1 MSRSEDIPT
10 QIGRYAIQRVLGT
23 GAMGVVYLAHDPL
36 IDRPVAI
43 KLVRADLLAEEDRAD
58 YLARFASEARAA
70 GRCAHSNI
78 VAIHDFA
85 THGDS
90 PFLVMEY
97 VPGESLAQS
106 IKRVGAHGPETV
118 VGYMRQVLAALGA
131 AHAAGIVHRDVKPA
145 NMLLT
150 ADRQVKMT
158 DFGIARLDTSSLT
171 QLGAM
176 VGTPRYMSPEQIR
189 GDQVDHRTDLFS
201 AGVVLHEL
209 LTGRPPFDGGS
220 VVAITQ
226 QILSG
231 TVPDVRDI
239 NPSIP
244 ESLASVVRMALE
256 RPRDRRFQTAVE
268 MADAIAVGLNGTL
281 GDDRTVLAKAS
292 GGTLSED
299 ELRRAERALAEH
311 IGPIAKIMVKRAA
324 LGAPSVDALWRTL
337 SAQISSEDERA
348 AFLRRRLTP

>member
-1 MSRSEDIPT
+1 VPPADDIPG
-10 QIGRYAIQRVLGT
+10 QIGRYTIQRVLGT

-43 KLVRADLLAEEDRAD
+43 KLVRADLLGEEDRAD

-70 GRCAHSNI
+70 GRCAHANI

-85 THGDS
+85 THDDS

-97 VPGESLAQS
+97 VPGESLAQT
-106 IKRVGAHGPETV
+106 IKRLGAHGPETAV
-118 VGYMRQVLAALGA
+118 ALIRQVLGALGA

-158 DFGIARLDTSSLT
+158 DFGIARLDTSSMT
-171 QLGAM
+171 QLGTM
-176 VGTPRYMSPEQIR
+176 VGTPRYMSPEQVR
-189 GDQVDHRTDLFS
+189 GDPVDHRTDLFS

-226 QILSG
+226 QILG
-231 TVPDVRDI
+231 GPVPDVREV
-239 NPSIP
+239 NPAVP

-256 RPRDRRFQTAVE
+256 RQRDRRFQTAVE
-268 MADAIAVGLNGTL
+268 MADAITVGMNGTL
-281 GDDRTVLAKAS
+281 GEDRTVLARAS
-292 GGTLSED
+292 GGSLSED
-299 ELRRAERALAEH
+299 ELRRAERALAEY

-337 SAQISSEDERA
+337 AGQIARDDERA
-348 AFLRRRLTP
+348 AFLGRRLTP